1 MGEEHSDRGKDLKE
15 LISSLEGVAK
25 EAEGGS
31 ETERF
36 LILLSWLNE
45 ELMKRGLGRVI
56 IVGGFAAEIYS
67 ARAYRTGDVDI
78 IVEGDVNFV
87 REFLKAVSDVGLR
100 IYLLK
105 FPQFTEKGIDIV
117 ADRYEKQKKAVE
129 LKIRGRTLYI
139 IPPEEVVV
147 SSLAAWKFW
156 NSLEDRD
163 KAYLVYAAQKEH
175 IDSEYMKKRA
185 AEEGVE
191 KELEEMIR
199 FVTKEQ
205 SR

>member
-1 MGEEHSDRGKDLKE
+1 MGEECFDCGKDLRE
-15 LISSLEGVAK
+15 IISSLEKVAK

-45 ELMKRGLGRVI
+45 ELTKRGVGRII

-78 IVEGDVNFV
+78 IVEGDVKFV
-87 REFLKAVSDVGLR
+87 REFLKVVSDVGLR

-105 FPQFTEKGIDIV
+105 FPQFAEKGIDIV
-117 ADRYEKQKKAVE
+117 GDRYEKQMKAVK
-129 LKIRGRTLYI
+129 LSIKGRTIYI
-139 IPPEEVVV
+139 IPPEEVVI

-156 NSLEDRD
+156 NSVEDRD
-163 KAYLVYAAQKEH
+163 KAYLVYAAQREH
-175 IDSEYMKKRA
+175 IDSEYLRKRA

-191 KELEEMIR
+191 KEMEEMIK
-199 FVTKEQ
+199 FVTKE
-205 SR
+205 

>member
-1 MGEEHSDRGKDLKE
+1 M
-15 LISSLEGVAK
+15 
-25 EAEGGS
+25 
-31 ETERF
+31 
-36 LILLSWLNE
+36 ILLSWLND
-45 ELMKRGLGRVI
+45 ELTKRGLGRII

-67 ARAYRTGDVDI
+67 ARAYRTGDVDL

-129 LKIRGRTLYI
+129 LKIKGRTIYI
-139 IPPEEVVV
+139 IPPEEVVI

-163 KAYLVYAAQKEH
+163 KAYLVYAAQREL
-175 IDSEYMKKRA
+175 IDHDYIRKRA

-191 KELEEMIR
+191 KELDEMVR
-199 FVTKEQ
+199 FVTQE
-205 SR
+205 

>member
-1 MGEEHSDRGKDLKE
+1 MGEEPSGRREDLKE
-15 LISSLEGVAK
+15 IISSLNEVAK

-36 LILLSWLNE
+36 LILLSWLND
-45 ELMKRGLGRVI
+45 ELAKRGLGRII

-78 IVEGDVNFV
+78 IVEGDVSFV
-87 REFLKAVSDVGLR
+87 RGFLKAVSDVGLR

-129 LKIRGRTLYI
+129 LKIKGRAVYI

-156 NSLEDRD
+156 NSVEDRD
-163 KAYLVYAAQKEH
+163 KAYLVYAAQREQ
-175 IDSEYMKKRA
+175 IDSDYMRKRA

-191 KELEEMIR
+191 KELGEMIR
-199 FVTKEQ
+199 FVAQ
-205 SR
+205 SD

>member
-15 LISSLEGVAK
+15 LISSLVEVAK

-147 SSLAAWKFW
+147 SSLAA
-156 NSLEDRD
+156 
-163 KAYLVYAAQKEH
+163 
-175 IDSEYMKKRA
+175 
-185 AEEGVE
+185 
-191 KELEEMIR
+191 
-199 FVTKEQ
+199 
-205 SR
+205 

>member
-1 MGEEHSDRGKDLKE
+1 MGEECFDCGKDLRE
-15 LISSLEGVAK
+15 IISSLEKVAK

-45 ELMKRGLGRVI
+45 ELTKRGVGRII

-78 IVEGDVNFV
+78 IVEGDVKFV
-87 REFLKAVSDVGLR
+87 REFLKVVSDVGLR

-105 FPQFTEKGIDIV
+105 FPQFAEKGIDIV
-117 ADRYEKQKKAVE
+117 GDRYEKQKKAVK
-129 LKIRGRTLYI
+129 LSIKGRTIYI
-139 IPPEEVVV
+139 IPPEEVVI

-156 NSLEDRD
+156 NSVEDRD
-163 KAYLVYAAQKEH
+163 KAYLVYAAQREH
-175 IDSEYMKKRA
+175 LDSEYLRERA

-191 KELEEMIR
+191 KEMEEMIK
-199 FVTKEQ
+199 FVTKE
-205 SR
+205 